1 MARQRS
7 GQSGQQARSTGRESA
22 SEAGTGMPGGGA
34 DVGASASASDQGGQ
48 SVASQVKDK
57 AQQLADEAQQQ
68 ATERARSGLDHG
80 KARAAETLGSVAQ
93 SLRQSTQQLR
103 DQNQQPASR
112 ILERVADRAERVSNY
127 LRDTDVDQLID
138 RAEDVARRKPGL
150 FLGGA
155 FALGL
160 LGARFLKN
168 SSRNQSRRWPD
179 RELQR
184 GVIPRADMSASADRS
199 RDAGSGYARGYAGGY
214 AGEQAGGYP
223 SRTATERDVTG
234 LRDVASE
241 SRARP
246 AGESATDNLGELA
259 ARPQWPDNTNDR

>member
-7 GQSGQQARSTGRESA
+7 GQPGQQTRSTGRDA
-22 SEAGTGMPGGGA
+22 VSEAGAG
-34 DVGASASASDQGGQ
+34 DQSGQ

-80 KARAAETLGSVAQ
+80 KTRAAETLGSVAQ
-93 SLRQSTQQLR
+93 SLRQTTQQLR
-103 DQNQQPASR
+103 DQNQQPAGR
-112 ILERVADRAERVSNY
+112 VIERVADRAERVSNY
-127 LRDTDVDQLID
+127 LRDTDVDRLID

-168 SSRNQSRRWPD
+168 SRRNQSRRWQD
-179 RELQR
+179 REMQR
-184 GVIPRADMSASADRS
+184 GIIPRADMSATADRS
-199 RDAGSGYARGYAGGY
+199 RDIGAGSASGY

-223 SRTATERDVTG
+223 SRTAGERDVTG

-241 SRARP
+241 ARARP
-246 AGESATDNLGELA
+246 AGGASAADNLGELA
-259 ARPQWPDNTNDR
+259 ARPQWPNEG